1 MKRTGTVST
10 FVSVVLFAALAGCD
24 AELPD
29 GTDPAV
35 TVDPGVSIAPSA
47 NPADPAASDEGA
59 TFFERDCGTYISVE
73 AAAQAEAITAQ
84 ILSAEGSDSGL
95 ETMDLTRTVPVYVH
109 VIGSTTNPNP
119 VTTQQI
125 TDQMTVLNSA
135 YTTTGLTFSL
145 VATDVTVNNT
155 WYTMGYG
162 STAEAQAKA
171 ALRKGGKE
179 SLNLYLANI
188 GGGLLGWATFPA
200 DYAAKPSMDGVVLLY
215 SSLPGGTATP
225 YNLGDTATH
234 EVGHWTGLYH
244 TFQGGCSKTND
255 YVNDTPQE
263 KSAAYGCPTKRDTCA
278 RDPGAD
284 PTTNFMDYTD
294 DSCMFLFTAGQVAR
308 IGTQVGTYR

>member
-1 MKRTGTVST
+1 MKRTSAL
-10 FVSVVLFAALAGCD
+10 FVSVVFGASLVGCD

-29 GTDPAV
+29 GTDPAAV
-35 TVDPGVSIAPSA
+35 TDPGYSVAPSA
-47 NPADPAASDEGA
+47 NPADPSATDEAA

-73 AAAQAEAITAQ
+73 AAAEAEAITAQ
-84 ILSAEGSDSGL
+84 ILSAEGHDSGI
-95 ETMDLTRTVPVYVH
+95 ETMELTRTVPVYIH

-125 TDQMTVLNSA
+125 TDQMTVLNNA
-135 YTTTGLTFSL
+135 YLSTGLSFSL
-145 VATDVTVNNT
+145 VSTDVTVNNT
-155 WYTMGYG
+155 WYTMAYG
-162 STAEAQAKA
+162 STTEAQAKA

-188 GGGLLGWATFPA
+188 GGGLLGWATFPS
-200 DYAAKPSMDGVVLLY
+200 DYAARPSMDGVVLLY
-215 SSLPGGTATP
+215 SSIPGGTAAP

-234 EVGHWTGLYH
+234 EVGHWAGLYH

-263 KSAAYGCPTKRDTCA
+263 KSAAYGCPTRRDTCT
-278 RDPGAD
+278 RDAGAD

-294 DSCMFLFTAGQVAR
+294 DSCMFTFTAGQTAR
-308 IGTQVGTYR
+308 MATMMTTYR